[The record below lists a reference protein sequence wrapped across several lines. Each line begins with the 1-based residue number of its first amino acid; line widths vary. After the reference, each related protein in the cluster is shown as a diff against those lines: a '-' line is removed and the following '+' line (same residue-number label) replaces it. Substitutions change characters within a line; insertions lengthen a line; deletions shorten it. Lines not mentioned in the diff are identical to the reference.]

1 MTNPLAAL
9 GAYLQIDR
17 SITQRALLLALSA
30 WLAFA
35 IAASLHVQNA
45 YWAAMPVW
53 VVAQASRG
61 LLLERA
67 FFRIV
72 GTLLGAA
79 GGFAILHVPGGPY
92 LQLALLGLFIA
103 LNAGLTHVLPGV
115 QGYAALL
122 SGMTAAIIVIPSML
136 VPEGALTLA
145 VARLECTLIG
155 VVVVTVVTGLLTP
168 RAPHQ
173 ALYDRLRALSG
184 DALLLAAQIL
194 ENGTAGSAAEERRI
208 IGQISE
214 IEATAPLTLA
224 GSFEGYRRL
233 HDVNALVVG
242 LLAIMSAAQALRRRR
257 TGDIGITGQLRQ
269 IAAGLKSKEA
279 LRPGIASKL
288 WATPGLERLA
298 TALQTVI
305 EANDALGHPTPPR
318 DGEHR
323 RERLAPHREWLLAR
337 RTGLVAGLA
346 TFAAAALGVVSDSPA
361 VMLGAMGV
369 CIFAMVLG
377 SMPLPQI
384 IAPKMLIGAL
394 VGALIAIFY
403 RFCIQPSIVTLPGLL
418 LSMAPFL
425 LLGGFARASP
435 RTAIPSVDA
444 IMCFL
449 LASQAGTPA
458 VASAAVILGDA
469 ATLFVS
475 ALLVTGS
482 FILLPRRAERQAEE
496 AVDIIR
502 RDLQRMAES
511 PSSNGLEWHSRASRQ
526 ILRLALHLGRARTL
540 AERWPNGMLA
550 VLNLGYGIEQLHT
563 VGEPAGAA
571 LALLKG
577 LADDPLQ
584 VAGQLC
590 ELATST
596 SDTTLGELLL
606 DIADNLKQSAGLLG
620 FSADASPAKPSSQP
634 LL

>member
-9 GAYLQIDR
+9 GSYLQIDR
-17 SITQRALLLALSA
+17 SIALRAFLLALSA

-35 IAASLHVQNA
+35 IAAGLHVQNA

-67 FFRIV
+67 FFRII
-72 GTLLGAA
+72 GTLLGAV

-92 LQLALLGLFIA
+92 LQLALLALFIA

-136 VPEGALTLA
+136 VPEGALPLA
-145 VARLECTLIG
+145 MARLECTLIG

-173 ALYDRLRALSG
+173 ALYDRLRCLSG
-184 DALLLAAQIL
+184 DALRHAAHII

-214 IEATAPLTLA
+214 IEASAPLTLA

-242 LLAIMSAAQALRRRR
+242 LLAIMSAALALRQGQ
-257 TGDIGITGQLRQ
+257 TAGNDIAEHLRNV
-269 IAAGLKSKEA
+269 ASRLKARDSSRQGRSPAPLE
-279 LRPGIASKL
+279 
-288 WATPGLERLA
+288 TPGMERLSSALA
-298 TALQTVI
+298 TLLDANHALLQPGSQ
-305 EANDALGHPTPPR
+305 ADHKR
-318 DGEHR
+318 R
-323 RERLAPHREWLLAR
+323 RERLAPHREWPLAR
-337 RTGLVAGLA
+337 RTGLLAGLA
-346 TFAAAALGVVSDSPA
+346 TFAASALGMASGSPA
-361 VMLGAMGV
+361 AMLGAMGV

-377 SMPLPQI
+377 SMPLPQV
-384 IAPKMLIGAL
+384 IAPKMLAGAL
-394 VGALIAIFY
+394 VGALFAVFY
-403 RFCIQPSIVTLPGLL
+403 RFCIQPSITTTPELL
-418 LSMAPFL
+418 LTMAPFL
-425 LLGGFARASP
+425 LLAGFARASP

-449 LASQAGTPA
+449 LASQAGTHA
-458 VASAAVILGDA
+458 VTSAAVIIGDA

-475 ALLVTGS
+475 ALLVAGS

-496 AVDIIR
+496 AVAIIR
-502 RDLQRMAES
+502 RDLQRMTEA
-511 PSSNGLEWHSRASRQ
+511 PSSNNHEWHSRASRQ

-550 VLNLGYGIEQLHT
+550 VLNLGYGIEQLHAM
-563 VGEPAGAA
+563 GEPAGAA
-571 LALLKG
+571 LVLLKG
-577 LADDPLQ
+577 FANAPLQ
-584 VAGQLC
+584 IAGQLC
-590 ELATST
+590 ELATAT
-596 SDTTLGELLL
+596 HDTMLRALLL
-606 DIADNLKQSAGLLG
+606 ELAENLDQSASLLG
-620 FSADASPAKPSSQP
+620 FSADESATKT
-634 LL
+634 

>member
-1 MTNPLAAL
+1 LTNPLAAL
-9 GAYLQIDR
+9 CSYLQIDR
-17 SITQRALLLALSA
+17 SIALRAFLLALSA

-35 IAASLHVQNA
+35 IAAGLHVQNA

-67 FFRIV
+67 FFRII

-79 GGFAILHVPGGPY
+79 GGFAILHIPGGPY

-103 LNAGLTHVLPGV
+103 LSAGLTHILPGV

-136 VPEGALTLA
+136 VPEGAVALA
-145 VARLECTLIG
+145 LARLECTLIG

-173 ALYDRLRALSG
+173 ALYDRLRCLSG
-184 DALLLAAQIL
+184 DALRLAAQIL
-194 ENGTAGSAAEERRI
+194 EGNTAGSAAEERRI
-208 IGQISE
+208 IVQISE
-214 IEATAPLTLA
+214 IEASAPLTLA

-242 LLAIMSAAQALRRRR
+242 LLAIMSAALALR
-257 TGDIGITGQLRQ
+257 QRQ
-269 IAAGLKSKEA
+269 IAGNEIAEHLRIVASRLKARDSS
-279 LRPGIASKL
+279 RPGILPTLLEK
-288 WATPGLERLA
+288 PCLERLSSALA
-298 TALQTVI
+298 TLL
-305 EANDALGHPTPPR
+305 EANDALLQPGSQR

-337 RTGLVAGLA
+337 RTGLLAGLA
-346 TFAAAALGVVSDSPA
+346 TFAAAALGMASGSPA
-361 VMLGAMGV
+361 AMLGAMGV

-377 SMPLPQI
+377 SMPLPQV
-384 IAPKMLIGAL
+384 IAPKMLAGAL
-394 VGALIAIFY
+394 VGALFAVFY
-403 RFCIQPSIVTLPGLL
+403 RFCIQPSITTTPDLL

-425 LLGGFARASP
+425 LLAGFARASP

-449 LASQAGTPA
+449 LASQAGTHA
-458 VASAAVILGDA
+458 VASTVIILGDA
-469 ATLFVS
+469 ATLFAS
-475 ALLVTGS
+475 ALLVAGS

-496 AVDIIR
+496 AVGIIR
-502 RDLQRMAES
+502 RDLQRMTES
-511 PSSNGLEWHSRASRQ
+511 PSSDDHDWHARAPRQ

-563 VGEPAGAA
+563 IGEQAAPA

-577 LADDPLQ
+577 MADDPLLI
-584 VAGQLC
+584 AGRLC
-590 ELATST
+590 ELATAT
-596 SDTTLGELLL
+596 GDTTLRALLL
-606 DIADNLKQSAGLLG
+606 EVADNLEQSAGLLG
-620 FSADASPAKPSSQP
+620 FSAEESAATA
-634 LL
+634 